1 MLCFVFSILKTLV
14 ILNASLVI
22 LAKNPVH
29 SVLYLVSV
37 FLASSFLIIC
47 LEADFMA
54 LILIVVYVG
63 AIAVLFLFI
72 CMMLNIRLDNSE
84 TGGVHTYMPLSGIF
98 GVIFILELSL
108 ALYNSFNNTYINDDV
123 LDFKALFFRVSNIRV
138 IGDVLYTYY
147 YVYFILASVI
157 LLLAMIG
164 AISLT
169 LHHRL
174 DVKRQVIY
182 VQVAREYLLSRYL

>member
-1 MLCFVFSILKTLV
+1 MLYFLFLFLKTLV

-29 SVLYLVSV
+29 SVLYLVIL
-37 FLASSFLIIC
+37 FITSSFLIIC

-54 LILIVVYVG
+54 LILIIVYVG

-72 CMMLNIRLDNSE
+72 CMMLNIRLDSKDS
-84 TGGVHTYMPLSGIF
+84 GGVHTYMPLSGIF
-98 GVIFILELSL
+98 GIIFILELSL
-108 ALYNSFNNTYINDDV
+108 ALYNSFNNSYINDDV
-123 LDFKALFFRVSNIRV
+123 LGFKSLYFKVSNIRV
-138 IGDVLYTYY
+138 IGDVLYNYY

-182 VQVAREYLLSRYL
+182 VQVTREYLLGRYL